1 MRPDGA
7 LRTAALNTPSAA
19 RPAPVAAI
27 TVAAADGWSMAS
39 AKAIGGHHNRA
50 RSGAG
55 MVHSPGSGTMLLG
68 YPLPVASLDAVTVHR
83 HDDVSAVGDWSMIT
97 DSAAEPGEATERTG
111 LRAVRVARACR
122 HGVLERRWPIRSS
135 VAGCQ

>member
-83 HDDVSAVGDWSMIT
+83 HDDVLAVGGTEHDHRQLRSP
-97 DSAAEPGEATERTG
+97 AKPRNAPGFGRFVSRG
-111 LRAVRVARACR
+111 LVDTVCSS
-122 HGVLERRWPIRSS
+122 GV
-135 VAGCQ
+135 GQ